1 MINRSNLVF
10 GLLVLLAVVS
20 AIGFG
25 LMVTQLG
32 RDSCM
37 DGGASGGSCPVLA
50 EVGSVRY
57 GVGAASDYIGLEQDL
72 APYSPITRTNAP
84 DRFAELVTF
93 RVADFDPTSVLAA
106 PSRHVSDEDVG
117 PYRLLFGPNAD
128 RAWPALC
135 SYFPIELRQVDDRC
149 SVPV

>member
-1 MINRSNLVF
+1 MINRSNVVF
-10 GLLVLLAVVS
+10 ALLGLLAVLS

-25 LMVTQLG
+25 LMVAQLG

-37 DGGASGGSCPVLA
+37 DSGASGGSCPVLA

-57 GVGAASDYIGLEQDL
+57 SVGVASNYVGLEQDL

-84 DRFAELVTF
+84 DRFAELTTF
-93 RVADFDPTSVLAA
+93 RIAELDPTSVLAA
-106 PSRHVSDEDVG
+106 PARQDSDEDVG
-117 PYRLLFGPNAD
+117 PYRLLFGPTSD
-128 RAWPALC
+128 HAWPALC
-135 SYFPIELRQVDDRC
+135 GYFPIEVRQTDNRC